1 MKQINNKQILAAVMT
16 ISAGLMM
23 THSAQA
29 QLIPLSGVNAAETT
43 GAAGGGWLAG
53 SGPAATF
60 ASGPSVGSAGT
71 AGIEVQASSENG
83 FGYSYFDLGSGATTI
98 NPNSTEVTLTFTVNG
113 TASAYNWLGVP
124 LTLNDG
130 TGTGTYNGKY
140 SGSGNPGNYPGTTW
154 NGNTASITWALNPA
168 EITAIQGGS
177 DTVYGFNTGVDPSSV
192 PANYDITFNSLD
204 FTPTA
209 VPEPATMALFGL
221 SAAGL
226 LALRRRK

>member
-1 MKQINNKQILAAVMT
+1 MT

-29 QLIPLSGVNAAETT
+29 QLIPLSGVNAAEAT
-43 GAAGGGWLAG
+43 GAAGAGWLAG

-71 AGIEVQASSENG
+71 AGIEVQASAENG
-83 FGYSYFDLGSGATTI
+83 YGFSYFDLGSGATTI
-98 NPNSTEVTLTFTVNG
+98 NPNATEVTLTFTING
-113 TASAYNWLGVP
+113 STSGYNWLGVP

-130 TGTGTYNGKY
+130 TGTGTYGGKY
-140 SGSGNPGNYPGTTW
+140 SAPGNPGSQPGTAW
-154 NGNTASITWALNPA
+154 NGNTGSITWALNPA
-168 EITAIQGGS
+168 EIAIIQGGG

-192 PANYDITFNSLD
+192 PATYDLTFNSLN
-204 FTPTA
+204 FTA